1 MQISFFRTVLL
12 LFFVIVSLRVM
23 GKRQIGELQ
32 PGELVVTILL
42 SQIAAAPMQDND
54 IPLLHTLVCILTLA
68 GVEVLLSALAMKSV
82 KMRSLIDGNSVTLVS
97 DGVIDQQ
104 QLRRLRFTLDDL
116 MEGLRQKDVF
126 DLSQVH
132 SVIAETNGTLSV
144 LLKAGS
150 QAATAA
156 QMGRD
161 VAEPGVPQVLVA
173 DGRINQPG
181 LSAAKLTE
189 QQLYLLLKKQNAAL
203 SDVFL
208 LTMDETGSTF
218 FVRKES
224 KTC

>member
-1 MQISFFRTVLL
+1 M
-12 LFFVIVSLRVM
+12 FFVIVSLRVM

-173 DGRINQPG
+173 DGRINYPG

-203 SDVFL
+203 ADVFL